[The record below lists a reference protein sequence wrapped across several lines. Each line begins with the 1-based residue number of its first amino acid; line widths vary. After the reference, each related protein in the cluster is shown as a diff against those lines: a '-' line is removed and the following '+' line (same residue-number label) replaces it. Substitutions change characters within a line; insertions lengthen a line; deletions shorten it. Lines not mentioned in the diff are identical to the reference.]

1 MQEHYRHGIFAL
13 PPLMDEMDVNAID
26 LGVEVSELVDG
37 HLLCPPVELI
47 LPVVAKLSHIV
58 QVGAVVPV
66 STCNLVRPTDA
77 GEAS

>member
-1 MQEHYRHGIFAL
+1 
-13 PPLMDEMDVNAID
+13 
-26 LGVEVSELVDG
+26 VEVSELVDG

-58 QVGAVVPV
+58 QVGVVVPV